1 MSLYAVQKLI
11 YQLNRDP
18 RVREQLQR
26 DMEGLL
32 AEYELTAE
40 ERGAIRDPDI
50 GLLYVMGVNGQLL
63 MHYAAL
69 RGFEWNAYIE
79 AMREGE
85 RKYGPVRTGLY
96 TSAGTNL
103 LELSLRPLG
112 VAQLPGERPKASPLS
127 RLQAQKGSAVTNLRH
142 ENIGL
147 SNFERELMVRLDG
160 EHTRPSLIDELA
172 TLVVQGNLVL
182 RSEGLDTKHHQAV
195 EKVLA
200 DIIPTHLAQFARW
213 SLLVE

>member
-18 RVREQLQR
+18 QVREHLAQ
-26 DMEGLL
+26 DFDGLL
-32 AEYELTAE
+32 AQYELTE
-40 ERGAIRDPDI
+40 EECRAIRDPDI

-96 TSAGTNL
+96 TTAG
-103 LELSLRPLG
+103 
-112 VAQLPGERPKASPLS
+112 S
-127 RLQAQKGSAVTNLRH
+127 RS
-142 ENIGL
+142 
-147 SNFERELMVRLDG
+147 
-160 EHTRPSLIDELA
+160 
-172 TLVVQGNLVL
+172 
-182 RSEGLDTKHHQAV
+182 
-195 EKVLA
+195 
-200 DIIPTHLAQFARW
+200 
-213 SLLVE
+213 

>member
-18 RVREQLQR
+18 YVRQQLAQ
-26 DMEGLL
+26 DIDGLL
-32 AEYELTAE
+32 KQYDLSDE
-40 ERGAIRDPDI
+40 ERDAIRDPDI

-96 TSAGTNL
+96 TSA
-103 LELSLRPLG
+103 E
-112 VAQLPGERPKASPLS
+112 S
-127 RLQAQKGSAVTNLRH
+127 RS
-142 ENIGL
+142 
-147 SNFERELMVRLDG
+147 
-160 EHTRPSLIDELA
+160 
-172 TLVVQGNLVL
+172 
-182 RSEGLDTKHHQAV
+182 
-195 EKVLA
+195 
-200 DIIPTHLAQFARW
+200 
-213 SLLVE
+213 

>member
-18 RVREQLQR
+18 QVRAHFVR
-26 DMEGLL
+26 DLGGLL
-32 AEYELTAE
+32 TQSSDQLLAQYELTEE
-40 ERGAIRDPDI
+40 ERNAIRDPDI

-96 TSAGTNL
+96 TGAG
-103 LELSLRPLG
+103 
-112 VAQLPGERPKASPLS
+112 S
-127 RLQAQKGSAVTNLRH
+127 RS
-142 ENIGL
+142 
-147 SNFERELMVRLDG
+147 
-160 EHTRPSLIDELA
+160 
-172 TLVVQGNLVL
+172 
-182 RSEGLDTKHHQAV
+182 
-195 EKVLA
+195 
-200 DIIPTHLAQFARW
+200 
-213 SLLVE
+213 